1 MTNVILFYF
10 FYIRGRIE
18 NKKICLKALNQA
30 QHIVPINK
38 QQQK

>member
-1 MTNVILFYF
+1 MTNVVLFYF
-10 FYIRGRIE
+10 FYIHGKIE
-18 NKKICLKALNQA
+18 NKKICLKALNQV